1 VKNNNKKRFIC
12 ILAMPLIWS
21 AVFIFP
27 NLCFAEIFDYK
38 NLVVT
43 ELMYDPK
50 GADTNQTDWIEV
62 HNPTLTPI
70 TIKKETFGIIDEE
83 KLEPASDKIHYLNC
97 HKIESDIDIQPK
109 DYIVLADNKEKFASS
124 YSGTKNVFDST
135 FSLSSE
141 GDFIKLS
148 NDRCATF
155 FIELSYE
162 NSWGGK
168 DNGKTMEKINFD
180 HKYLKEDWQESCING
195 GTPGKENSEK
205 SDCHTLE
212 EKNSSAV
219 EIKKDDEIY
228 KNIYADFEV
237 NYPGAT
243 DETKYTWNFGDGHKS
258 YLQKAR
264 HKYKETGIY
273 QASIT
278 VRGDKKDF
286 QNFTVEVEDYSAPKI
301 KIIRVIPNPRGNDSK
316 EYIVLENKSKNK
328 INLKDWSIATGWKS
342 LVNHPIRDDFI
353 IKPGKS
359 KKLTKKIS
367 AFTLNNSQGKI
378 ELRYPNGET
387 AQKLKYNRKKDKI
400 EDDEVFEMKGKNW
413 NWNKPQ
419 NNMEDTQTDADNQNN
434 GNLLLPLRED
444 HLQTSQGGQR
454 PDEGEVTNLEE
465 SKPHEDIQIDKS
477 ELEANLGKYSE
488 NPDFAAKKQNRIQLI
503 SYATSI
509 NAPISLLDTP
519 NTPGKVAGAYTEKIN
534 IPEKSWSER
543 LVDWLWIKVNSN
555 INFVLNKL

>member
-1 VKNNNKKRFIC
+1 MC
-12 ILAMPLIWS
+12 L

-27 NLCFAEIFDYK
+27 NLCFAESLDHE

-50 GADTNQTDWIEV
+50 GADANQTDWIEIY
-62 HNPTLTPI
+62 NPTSAPI
-70 TIKKETFGIIDEE
+70 TLKKDSLGIIDEG
-83 KLEPASDKIHYLNC
+83 KLELASDKIHYLNC

-109 DYIVLADNKEKFASS
+109 NYIVLADNKEEFASS
-124 YSGTKNVFDST
+124 YPGAKDVFDST

-148 NDRCATF
+148 YDRCATF

-168 DNGKTMEKINFD
+168 DNGKTLEKTSFD
-180 HKYLKEDWQESCING
+180 QKYLKEGWQESCIDG

-205 SDCHTLE
+205 SDCSLSE

-219 EIKKDDEIY
+219 KIKKDDGIY
-228 KNIYADFEV
+228 KNIYADFQV
-237 NYPGAT
+237 SYPGAT

-264 HKYKETGIY
+264 HKYEETGIY
-273 QASIT
+273 EASVT

-301 KIIRVIPNPRGNDSK
+301 RIIQVVPNPKGKDSK
-316 EYIVLENKSKNK
+316 EFIVLENKSKNK

-359 KKLTKKIS
+359 KKLAKKTC
-367 AFTLNNSQGKI
+367 AFTLNNSQSKI
-378 ELRYPNGET
+378 ELRYPDGNA

-400 EDDEVFEMKGKNW
+400 EDNEAFEKNGKNW
-413 NWNKPQ
+413 TWNKPQ
-419 NNMEDTQTDADNQNN
+419 SSLDENPNDTEIPEDNNSSTESILPQENTVPTEDI
-434 GNLLLPLRED
+434 P
-444 HLQTSQGGQR
+444 
-454 PDEGEVTNLEE
+454 
-465 SKPHEDIQIDKS
+465 KEDIQIDKS
-477 ELEANLGKYSE
+477 ELEENIGKFSE
-488 NPDFAAKKQNRIQLI
+488 NPDFTYKKQNRIQLI
-503 SYATSI
+503 SYATKI
-509 NAPISLLDTP
+509 NTP
-519 NTPGKVAGAYTEKIN
+519 TTLMDIPGKVAGAYAEKTIA
-534 IPEKSWSER
+534 PKKSWPTQA
-543 LVDWLWIKVNSN
+543 VDWMWIKVNSN
-555 INFVLNKL
+555 INLILNKL